1 MSEIRNERIFCSQ
14 ASRQEKRAT
23 RLFVLFLFQFGLLL
37 PLTPILAHSI
47 LISAFTVVLTMYAL
61 VYGLFHIT
69 RSTIFLFCI
78 PLFLLL
84 IKLPFEYS
92 VIGEGS
98 DVGLQFLVG
107 FLTIGVA
114 GILFGTVRCSVSY
127 FFKVA
132 NKIAWINFLLIG
144 FIPFTSLYGASELSI
159 NYMKYGYAI
168 LPIVL
173 VAYTNIIRGHTSIA
187 QWGLFLCSLLSMIV
201 FGARGANKIAWIN
214 FLLIG
219 FIPFTSLY
227 GASELSIN
235 YMKYG
240 YAILPIVLV
249 AYTNIIRGHTSIA
262 QWGLFLC
269 SLLSMIVFG
278 ARGAQL
284 TFVLFFLVSFLFLS
298 RVRFI
303 WKLLISVVIL
313 IGVFALPYLLTQLI
327 SILDQY
333 GVSSYSIAKY
343 SELLSGTDFID
354 TSSGRNFLYEYAYLR
369 ILEHPLL
376 GNPFNSC
383 YVDTG
388 GDFYY
393 YHNVFL
399 DLLVNYGT
407 IVTGVLILLLVYVVW
422 GVFTRGTLDEK
433 YLIAILFVVPFGRL
447 VVSSSFWL
455 RPEFWLFLSYSIN
468 TFILQRRRHSS
479 LSVIRSYR

>member
-1 MSEIRNERIFCSQ
+1 MSETRDKRICRSQ
-14 ASRQEKRAT
+14 AFRQEKRAT

-37 PLTPILAHSI
+37 PFTPFLAHSI
-47 LISAFTVVLTMYAL
+47 LISVFTVVLTLYAF
-61 VYGLFHIT
+61 VYGMFHVS
-69 RSTIFLFCI
+69 RSTVSLFCI
-78 PLFLLL
+78 PLFSLLV
-84 IKLPFEYS
+84 KLPFEYS

-98 DVGLQFLVG
+98 DVGLQFLFG

-127 FFKVA
+127 FFNIA
-132 NKIAWINFLLIG
+132 NKVAWINFLLIG
-144 FIPFTSLYGASELSI
+144 FIPFTPLYG
-159 NYMKYGYAI
+159 
-168 LPIVL
+168 V
-173 VAYTNIIRGHTSIA
+173 
-187 QWGLFLCSLLSMIV
+187 
-201 FGARGANKIAWIN
+201 
-214 FLLIG
+214 
-219 FIPFTSLY
+219 
-227 GASELSIN
+227 SELSIN

-278 ARGAQL
+278 ARGAQF
-284 TFVLFFLVSFLFLS
+284 TFVLFFLVSFLFLNQ
-298 RVRFI
+298 VKFV
-303 WKLLISVVIL
+303 WKLLLSSLIL

-333 GVSSYSIAKY
+333 GVSSYSISKY

-354 TSSGRNFLYEYAYLR
+354 TSSGRNFLYEYAYFR

-407 IVTGVLILLLVYVVW
+407 FVTGVLFLLLVYVLW
-422 GVFTRGTLDEK
+422 GIFTRGTLDEK
-433 YLIAILFVVPFGRL
+433 YLIAILFIVPFGRL

-468 TFILQRRRHSS
+468 TLILQRRRYLP
-479 LSVIRSYR
+479 LSVIRLYK

>member
-1 MSEIRNERIFCSQ
+1 MSEIRNERIYCSQ

-187 QWGLFLCSLLSMIV
+187 
-201 FGARGANKIAWIN
+201 
-214 FLLIG
+214 
-219 FIPFTSLY
+219 
-227 GASELSIN
+227 E
-235 YMKYG
+235 
-240 YAILPIVLV
+240 
-249 AYTNIIRGHTSIA
+249 
-262 QWGLFLC
+262 WGLFLC

-333 GVSSYSIAKY
+333 GISSYPIAKY
-343 SELLSGTDFID
+343 KELLSGTDFID

-422 GVFTRGTLDEK
+422 GVFTRVTLDEK

-468 TFILQRRRHSS
+468 TFILQQRRYSS
-479 LSVIRSYR
+479 LSVIRSYK

>member
-1 MSEIRNERIFCSQ
+1 MSEIRSKRICYSQ
-14 ASRQEKRAT
+14 AFRQEKRAT
-23 RLFVLFLFQFGLLL
+23 KLFVLFLFQFGLLL
-37 PLTPILAHSI
+37 PFTPFLAHSI
-47 LISAFTVVLTMYAL
+47 LISAFTVVLTMYAF
-61 VYGLFHIT
+61 VYGMFRVS
-69 RSTIFLFCI
+69 RSTVFLFCI

-84 IKLPFEYS
+84 VKLPFEYS
-92 VIGEGS
+92 VIEEGS

-107 FLTIGVA
+107 FLTIGIA

-127 FFKVA
+127 FFNVA
-132 NKIAWINFLLIG
+132 NKVAWINFLLIG
-144 FIPFTSLYGASELSI
+144 FIPFTSLYGVSEQSI

-187 QWGLFLCSLLSMIV
+187 
-201 FGARGANKIAWIN
+201 
-214 FLLIG
+214 
-219 FIPFTSLY
+219 
-227 GASELSIN
+227 E
-235 YMKYG
+235 
-240 YAILPIVLV
+240 
-249 AYTNIIRGHTSIA
+249 
-262 QWGLFLC
+262 WGLFLC

-284 TFVLFFLVSFLFLS
+284 TFVLFFLVSFLFLN
-298 RVRFI
+298 RVKFT
-303 WKLLISVVIL
+303 WKLLVSFVIL
-313 IGVFALPYLLTQLI
+313 IGVFASPYLLTQLI
-327 SILDQY
+327 AILDQH
-333 GVSSYSIAKY
+333 GVSSYSISKY

-422 GVFTRGTLDEK
+422 SIFTRGTLDEK

-468 TFILQRRRHSS
+468 TFILHQRRCLP
-479 LSVIRSYR
+479 LSVIRSYQ

>member
-1 MSEIRNERIFCSQ
+1 MSEMRNERICRSK

-37 PLTPILAHSI
+37 PLIPILSHSI
-47 LISAFTVVLTMYAL
+47 LIPAFTAVLTMYAL

-132 NKIAWINFLLIG
+132 NKVAWINFLLIG
-144 FIPFTSLYGASELSI
+144 FIPFTSLYGESDLSI

-187 QWGLFLCSLLSMIV
+187 
-201 FGARGANKIAWIN
+201 
-214 FLLIG
+214 
-219 FIPFTSLY
+219 
-227 GASELSIN
+227 E
-235 YMKYG
+235 
-240 YAILPIVLV
+240 
-249 AYTNIIRGHTSIA
+249 
-262 QWGLFLC
+262 WGLFLC

-284 TFVLFFLVSFLFLS
+284 TFVLFFLFSFLFLS

-333 GVSSYSIAKY
+333 GVSSYPIAKY

-376 GNPFNSC
+376 GNPLNSC

-407 IVTGVLILLLVYVVW
+407 IVTGVLLLLLVYVLW
-422 GVFTRGTLDEK
+422 GIFTRGTLDEK
-433 YLIAILFVVPFGRL
+433 YLIAILFIVPFGRL

-468 TFILQRRRHSS
+468 TFILQQRRCLP
-479 LSVIRSYR
+479 LSVIRSYK

>member
-1 MSEIRNERIFCSQ
+1 MSEMRNERICRSQ

-84 IKLPFEYS
+84 VKLPFEYS

-144 FIPFTSLYGASELSI
+144 FIPFTSLYGESDLSI

-187 QWGLFLCSLLSMIV
+187 
-201 FGARGANKIAWIN
+201 
-214 FLLIG
+214 
-219 FIPFTSLY
+219 
-227 GASELSIN
+227 E
-235 YMKYG
+235 
-240 YAILPIVLV
+240 
-249 AYTNIIRGHTSIA
+249 
-262 QWGLFLC
+262 WGLFLC

-333 GVSSYSIAKY
+333 GVSSYPIAKY
-343 SELLSGTDFID
+343 KELLSGTDFID

-369 ILEHPLL
+369 ISEHPLL
-376 GNPFNSC
+376 GNPYNSC

-399 DLLVNYGT
+399 DLLVNYGVF
-407 IVTGVLILLLVYVVW
+407 ITGGMILLLVYVLW
-422 GVFTRGTLDEK
+422 SIFTRGTLDEK
-433 YLIAILFVVPFGRL
+433 YLIAILFIVPFGRL

>member
-1 MSEIRNERIFCSQ
+1 MNLLTIRDESKCRSQ

-37 PLTPILAHSI
+37 PLTPILSHSI
-47 LISAFTVVLTMYAL
+47 LISAFTVVLTMYAF
-61 VYGLFHIT
+61 VYGLVHIT

-84 IKLPFEYS
+84 VKLPFEYS
-92 VIGEGS
+92 VIEEGS

-107 FLTIGVA
+107 FLTIGIA

-127 FFKVA
+127 FFNVA
-132 NKIAWINFLLIG
+132 NKVAWINFLLIG
-144 FIPFTSLYGASELSI
+144 FIPFTPLYGVSEQSI

-187 QWGLFLCSLLSMIV
+187 
-201 FGARGANKIAWIN
+201 
-214 FLLIG
+214 
-219 FIPFTSLY
+219 
-227 GASELSIN
+227 E
-235 YMKYG
+235 
-240 YAILPIVLV
+240 
-249 AYTNIIRGHTSIA
+249 
-262 QWGLFLC
+262 WGLFLC

-284 TFVLFFLVSFLFLS
+284 TFILFFLVSFLFLS

-343 SELLSGTDFID
+343 KELLSGTDFID

-376 GNPFNSC
+376 GNPYNSC

-399 DLLVNYGT
+399 DLLVNYGVF
-407 IVTGVLILLLVYVVW
+407 ITGGMILLLVYVLW
-422 GVFTRGTLDEK
+422 SIFTRGTLDEK
-433 YLIAILFVVPFGRL
+433 YLIAILFIVPFGRL

>member
-47 LISAFTVVLTMYAL
+47 LISAFTVVLTMYAF
-61 VYGLFHIT
+61 VYGLVHIT

-84 IKLPFEYS
+84 VKLPFEYS
-92 VIGEGS
+92 VIEEGS

-107 FLTIGVA
+107 FLTIGIA

-127 FFKVA
+127 FFNVTNKV
-132 NKIAWINFLLIG
+132 AWINFLLIG
-144 FIPFTSLYGASELSI
+144 FIPFTPLYGVSEQSI

-187 QWGLFLCSLLSMIV
+187 QWTLFLCSL
-201 FGARGANKIAWIN
+201 F
-214 FLLIG
+214 
-219 FIPFTSLY
+219 
-227 GASELSIN
+227 
-235 YMKYG
+235 
-240 YAILPIVLV
+240 
-249 AYTNIIRGHTSIA
+249 
-262 QWGLFLC
+262 
-269 SLLSMIVFG
+269 SMIVFG

-298 RVRFI
+298 RERFI
-303 WKLLISVVIL
+303 WKLLISAVIL
-313 IGVFALPYLLTQLI
+313 VGIFALPYLLTQLI
-327 SILDQY
+327 SILNQY

-399 DLLVNYGT
+399 DLLVNYGVF
-407 IVTGVLILLLVYVVW
+407 ITGGMILLLAYVLW
-422 GVFTRGTLDEK
+422 SIFTRGTLDEK

>member
-1 MSEIRNERIFCSQ
+1 MSEMRNERICRSQ

-61 VYGLFHIT
+61 VYGLFRIS

-84 IKLPFEYS
+84 VKLPFEYS
-92 VIGEGS
+92 VIEEGS

-132 NKIAWINFLLIG
+132 NKVAWINFLLIG
-144 FIPFTSLYGASELSI
+144 FIPFTSLYGESDLSI

-187 QWGLFLCSLLSMIV
+187 
-201 FGARGANKIAWIN
+201 
-214 FLLIG
+214 
-219 FIPFTSLY
+219 
-227 GASELSIN
+227 E
-235 YMKYG
+235 
-240 YAILPIVLV
+240 
-249 AYTNIIRGHTSIA
+249 
-262 QWGLFLC
+262 WGLFLC

-284 TFVLFFLVSFLFLS
+284 TFILFFLVSFLFLS

-333 GVSSYSIAKY
+333 GVSSYPIAKY
-343 SELLSGTDFID
+343 KELLSGTDFID

-388 GDFYY
+388 GDYYY

-407 IVTGVLILLLVYVVW
+407 IVTGVLILLLLYVLW
-422 GVFTRGTLDEK
+422 SIFTRGTLEEK
-433 YLIAILFVVPFGRL
+433 HLIIILFIIPFGRL
-447 VVSSSFWL
+447 MVSSSFWL

-468 TFILQRRRHSS
+468 AFILQQRRYSS
-479 LSVIRSYR
+479 LSVIRSYK

>member
-1 MSEIRNERIFCSQ
+1 MNLLTIRDESKCRSQ

-107 FLTIGVA
+107 FLTIGIA

-132 NKIAWINFLLIG
+132 NKVAWINFLLIG

-173 VAYTNIIRGHTSIA
+173 VAYTNIIRGYTSIA
-187 QWGLFLCSLLSMIV
+187 
-201 FGARGANKIAWIN
+201 
-214 FLLIG
+214 
-219 FIPFTSLY
+219 
-227 GASELSIN
+227 E
-235 YMKYG
+235 
-240 YAILPIVLV
+240 
-249 AYTNIIRGHTSIA
+249 
-262 QWGLFLC
+262 WGLFLC

-298 RVRFI
+298 RVKFI
-303 WKLLISVVIL
+303 WKLLISAVIL
-313 IGVFALPYLLTQLI
+313 VGVFALPYLLTQLI

-333 GVSSYSIAKY
+333 GVSSYPIAKY
-343 SELLSGTDFID
+343 KELLSGTDFID

-369 ILEHPLL
+369 ISEHPLL

-399 DLLVNYGT
+399 DLLVNYGVF
-407 IVTGVLILLLVYVVW
+407 ITGVLILLLVYVVW

-455 RPEFWLFLSYSIN
+455 RPEFWLLLSYSIN

>member
-1 MSEIRNERIFCSQ
+1 MNLLTIRDESKCRSQ
-14 ASRQEKRAT
+14 ASRLEKRAT

-92 VIGEGS
+92 VIEEGS
-98 DVGLQFLVG
+98 DVGFQFLVG

-144 FIPFTSLYGASELSI
+144 FIPFTSLYGVSEQSI

-187 QWGLFLCSLLSMIV
+187 
-201 FGARGANKIAWIN
+201 
-214 FLLIG
+214 
-219 FIPFTSLY
+219 
-227 GASELSIN
+227 E
-235 YMKYG
+235 
-240 YAILPIVLV
+240 
-249 AYTNIIRGHTSIA
+249 
-262 QWGLFLC
+262 WGLFLC

-284 TFVLFFLVSFLFLS
+284 TFVLFFLVSFLFLN
-298 RVRFI
+298 RVKFT
-303 WKLLISVVIL
+303 WKLLVSFVIL

-333 GVSSYSIAKY
+333 GVSSYPIAKY
-343 SELLSGTDFID
+343 KELLSGTDFID

-376 GNPFNSC
+376 GNPYNSC

-399 DLLVNYGT
+399 DLLVNYG
-407 IVTGVLILLLVYVVW
+407 IFVTGVLLLLLVYVLW
-422 GVFTRGTLDEK
+422 GIFTRGTLDEK
-433 YLIAILFVVPFGRL
+433 YLIAILFIVPFGRL

-468 TFILQRRRHSS
+468 TFILQRRRHLS

>member
-1 MSEIRNERIFCSQ
+1 MNLLTIKDESKCRSQ

-37 PLTPILAHSI
+37 PFTPFLAHSI

-61 VYGLFHIT
+61 VYGLFRIS

-132 NKIAWINFLLIG
+132 NKVAWINFLLIG
-144 FIPFTSLYGASELSI
+144 FIPFTSLYGESDLSI

-187 QWGLFLCSLLSMIV
+187 
-201 FGARGANKIAWIN
+201 
-214 FLLIG
+214 
-219 FIPFTSLY
+219 
-227 GASELSIN
+227 E
-235 YMKYG
+235 
-240 YAILPIVLV
+240 
-249 AYTNIIRGHTSIA
+249 
-262 QWGLFLC
+262 WGLFLC

-333 GVSSYSIAKY
+333 GVSSYPIAKY
-343 SELLSGTDFID
+343 KELLSGTDFID

-376 GNPFNSC
+376 GNPYNSC

-388 GDFYY
+388 GDYYY

-399 DLLVNYGT
+399 DLLVNYGVF
-407 IVTGVLILLLVYVVW
+407 ITGVGIALLLYVLW
-422 GVFTRGTLDEK
+422 SIFTRGTLEEK
-433 YLIAILFVVPFGRL
+433 HLIIILFIIPFGRL
-447 VVSSSFWL
+447 MVSSSFWL

-468 TFILQRRRHSS
+468 TLTLQQRRYSS
-479 LSVIRSYR
+479 LSVIRSYK

>member
-1 MSEIRNERIFCSQ
+1 MNQLGIREIRDERNCCSQ

-47 LISAFTVVLTMYAL
+47 LISAFTVVLTMYAF
-61 VYGLFHIT
+61 VYGLVHIT

-84 IKLPFEYS
+84 VKLPFEYS
-92 VIGEGS
+92 VIEEGS

-107 FLTIGVA
+107 FLTIGIA

-127 FFKVA
+127 FFNVA
-132 NKIAWINFLLIG
+132 NKVAWINFLLIG
-144 FIPFTSLYGASELSI
+144 FIPFTPLYGVSEQSI

-187 QWGLFLCSLLSMIV
+187 
-201 FGARGANKIAWIN
+201 
-214 FLLIG
+214 
-219 FIPFTSLY
+219 
-227 GASELSIN
+227 E
-235 YMKYG
+235 
-240 YAILPIVLV
+240 
-249 AYTNIIRGHTSIA
+249 
-262 QWGLFLC
+262 WGLFLC

-303 WKLLISVVIL
+303 WKLLISAVIL
-313 IGVFALPYLLTQLI
+313 VGIFALPYLLTQLI

-333 GVSSYSIAKY
+333 GVSSYPIAKY
-343 SELLSGTDFID
+343 KEILSGTDFID

-399 DLLVNYGT
+399 DLLVNYGVF
-407 IVTGVLILLLVYVVW
+407 ITGGMILLLVYVLW
-422 GVFTRGTLDEK
+422 SIFTRGTLDEK

>member
-1 MSEIRNERIFCSQ
+1 MNLLTIRDESKCRSQ

-61 VYGLFHIT
+61 VYGLFRIS

-84 IKLPFEYS
+84 VKLPFEYS
-92 VIGEGS
+92 VIEEGS

-132 NKIAWINFLLIG
+132 NKVAWINFLLIG
-144 FIPFTSLYGASELSI
+144 FIPFTSLYGESDLSI

-187 QWGLFLCSLLSMIV
+187 
-201 FGARGANKIAWIN
+201 
-214 FLLIG
+214 
-219 FIPFTSLY
+219 
-227 GASELSIN
+227 E
-235 YMKYG
+235 
-240 YAILPIVLV
+240 
-249 AYTNIIRGHTSIA
+249 
-262 QWGLFLC
+262 WGLFLC

-399 DLLVNYGT
+399 DLLVNYGVF
-407 IVTGVLILLLVYVVW
+407 ITGGMILLLVYVVW
-422 GVFTRGTLDEK
+422 SIFTRGTLDEK

-468 TFILQRRRHSS
+468 TFILQQRRFLP
-479 LSVIRSYR
+479 LSIIRSYK

>member
-1 MSEIRNERIFCSQ
+1 MNLLTIRDESKCRSQ

-132 NKIAWINFLLIG
+132 NKVAWINFLLIG
-144 FIPFTSLYGASELSI
+144 FIPFTSLYGESDLSI

-187 QWGLFLCSLLSMIV
+187 
-201 FGARGANKIAWIN
+201 
-214 FLLIG
+214 
-219 FIPFTSLY
+219 
-227 GASELSIN
+227 E
-235 YMKYG
+235 
-240 YAILPIVLV
+240 
-249 AYTNIIRGHTSIA
+249 
-262 QWGLFLC
+262 WGLFLC

-303 WKLLISVVIL
+303 WKLLVSVVIL

-333 GVSSYSIAKY
+333 GVSSYPIAKY
-343 SELLSGTDFID
+343 KELLSGTDFID

-388 GDFYY
+388 GDYYY

-399 DLLVNYGT
+399 DLLVNYGVF
-407 IVTGVLILLLVYVVW
+407 ITGVGIALLVYVLW
-422 GVFTRGTLDEK
+422 SIFTRGTLEEK
-433 YLIAILFVVPFGRL
+433 HLIIILFIIPFGRL
-447 VVSSSFWL
+447 MVSSSFWL

-468 TFILQRRRHSS
+468 TFILQQRRYSS

>member
-1 MSEIRNERIFCSQ
+1 MNLLTIRDESKCRSQ

-47 LISAFTVVLTMYAL
+47 LISAFTVVFTMYAF

-84 IKLPFEYS
+84 VKLPFEYS

-127 FFKVA
+127 FFNVA
-132 NKIAWINFLLIG
+132 NK
-144 FIPFTSLYGASELSI
+144 
-159 NYMKYGYAI
+159 
-168 LPIVL
+168 V
-173 VAYTNIIRGHTSIA
+173 
-187 QWGLFLCSLLSMIV
+187 
-201 FGARGANKIAWIN
+201 AWIN

-278 ARGAQL
+278 ARGAQF

-327 SILDQY
+327 SLLDQF
-333 GVSSYSIAKY
+333 GVSSYPIAKY
-343 SELLSGTDFID
+343 KELLSGTDFID
-354 TSSGRNFLYEYAYLR
+354 TSSGRDFLYEYAYLR

-422 GVFTRGTLDEK
+422 GVFSRGALDEK

-468 TFILQRRRHSS
+468 TFILQRRRHLS